1 MPWSWGLPAR
11 VGWWSWGSGGWVG
24 CSMGS
29 VPVMSW
35 PFKLGVSC
43 GVMRPDWR
51 AGWSWVVNGAA
62 APVPRVRARIRAIES
77 GPVAAVR
84 RCEVPGVPMPLK
96 EVASR
101 SPARLDLKEPT

>member
-1 MPWSWGLPAR
+1 
-11 VGWWSWGSGGWVG
+11 
-24 CSMGS
+24 MGS

-35 PFKLGVSC
+35 PFMLLMSSWLA
-43 GVMRPDWR
+43 RPDWR
-51 AGWSWVVNGAA
+51 AWRSWVVNGAT

-84 RCEVPGVPMPLK
+84 CCEVPGVLMPLK